1 MTHKPSCSCR
11 CSCAGNTA
19 GPNRSQRG
27 SGQSCARHPGRH
39 ISLRNI
45 TPAAR
50 PGTCQVLVA
59 FLSPLWRFPVRRWS
73 HAFASRHCH
82 SPCSVSS
89 NRCRPRRRHHR
100 HVRQVFTGAGRS
112 RNTGRTHRCHSTQLV
127 TSLSVYPLW
136 LPLLHWQQIGCSG
149 TGFPGGICH
158 LRVQG
163 HKPTPGTCSRQSQ
176 STQVPPLSPRGFPLD
191 RLPPN
196 HAISCSVR
204 VGAVDLRGTT
214 R

>member
-100 HVRQVFTGAGRS
+100 HVRQVLTGAGRS
-112 RNTGRTHRCHSTQLV
+112 RNTGRTHRCHSTQQSPPYPFTRCGCRCCTGSRSVVPALASRAGSATCGYRD
-127 TSLSVYPLW
+127 TSPPREPVRGSHSPPTYRR
-136 LPLLHWQQIGCSG
+136 
-149 TGFPGGICH
+149 CH
-158 LRVQG
+158 LVNRRWIGYRRTMASV
-163 HKPTPGTCSRQSQ
+163 TF
-176 STQVPPLSPRGFPLD
+176 LS
-191 RLPPN
+191 
-196 HAISCSVR
+196 C
-204 VGAVDLRGTT
+204 
-214 R
+214 